1 MSISR
6 KIVEHALADNGDKAR
21 SAIYSSINEKV
32 ADLLE
37 SKKIELAG
45 GSLVSEENIISEEA
59 EYILEEMERTEAKIE
74 KLKEQIAF
82 LEAASS
88 CDMDDEDDDE
98 EDDDEE
104 DDDIDEK
111 LEKKKKKLMKK
122 EKKMAKLKEAA
133 FALLESEGVDE
144 EGEWEDEFEEYDEE
158 ESDEDSDE
166 ESN

>member
-6 KIVEHALADNGDKAR
+6 KIVEHALADNGDKVR
-21 SAIYSSINEKV
+21 SSIYSSINEKV

-45 GSLVSEENIISEEA
+45 GSLVSEENTISEEA

-74 KLKEQIAF
+74 KLKEQIAI
-82 LEAASS
+82 LEAES
-88 CDMDDEDDDE
+88 CDMDDSDDEDDD
-98 EDDDEE
+98 DDTN
-104 DDDIDEK
+104 EK
-111 LEKKKKKLMKK
+111 LEKKKKKLKKK

-133 FALLESEGVDE
+133 FALIESEGEIDQ
-144 EGEWEDEFEEYDEE
+144 EGEWSEEESEEGEE
-158 ESDEDSDE
+158 ESDE